1 MLGKRM
7 DLWFGSLFISS
18 VNDAV
23 RTTELLVE
31 GVTFVCVNGRR
42 WGLLVDTEPA
52 PCVILQ
58 E

>member
-1 MLGKRM
+1 M